1 MPEEVRDITLRVRTT
16 RDEGPTRSTER
27 VDELGDHA
35 TRTTGR
41 LMLLGRASDRL
52 SRSFTKLAA
61 SAALAKAGLS
71 GFRSESDV
79 LQRVLYDVHKVMRGL
94 GAALQGFLI
103 KGLKFATISIGLM
116 SASLVGVHALFIAG
130 RFLVKSYHVAL
141 KGLAGGAAGA
151 AVAIGLVAAAIR
163 ENQAA
168 MFAYRGQGNNEFG
181 SGARQAQF
189 ALRSLQADTQLAGA
203 GAEALSKVYGEIAK
217 SKTGFTG
224 ASKSILKGLGD
235 FAAAGQPI
243 EEGLQAASKLVIAL
257 QDKKTGFG
265 GVTAAA
271 KELGPAMEKAME
283 EAKKKGIDTKEEF
296 LKAIQD
302 GTLAQM
308 GGVTGQMDAVSN
320 TMVGQLKKYFNL
332 IRVQFADFGQR
343 FLPEAKVGFAKM
355 YQIFTKTMS
364 ATTNSITRF
373 EKNGGFIDFLVSAT
387 EKVSNFYL
395 RLIRDYLPK
404 TQGMFDRLGQWWQ
417 NFKQGWHEVTQS
429 LKPLLDGARVV
440 EETFGK
446 AWKPVWSELKE
457 RTKEFNRDIQ
467 RNKPAFLEFGAE
479 IGGTTV
485 KLLKL
490 LGMFEK
496 IIINNLPFINKIVRA
511 IGLMVEQFTSMF
523 NMVSGMFGNRN
534 AFMMFMAMG
543 RALKT
548 TRGTLVD
555 RELVAKNMSV
565 RAGSVSIVGA
575 ARGLLARGGGGA
587 PGGSSASA
595 VLGPSAAS
603 ASSSVTTMTS
613 SVGRATTG
621 LRHFS
626 RALGQTTGAVLAQG
640 RGARGGNTQRQV
652 SNTQQQSVPH
662 STPVGHQQRL
672 RPGQGS
678 AYAPAGRFS
687 RFSRG
692 MAALGGYGTYQQ
704 RRADAKAAGTGPKYG
719 GGMGSLALS
728 MGLSSIS
735 DRIDNPDISSG
746 FALAGTAAM
755 FSPKMGI
762 GIAGGTLAYKS
773 GSPLMAGAGGAAAGA
788 AIGSNFGAAG
798 TAIGTGLGFMFGVL
812 KSGSTNLAII
822 AKKAAAQV
830 DGAFARLQSSFMVDM
845 ALTEGAAREK
855 FGREGGDTTID
866 DSMRAQANKIDTYG
880 KIAKSGQ
887 KGVANKQGLQGY
899 AAGGMMAGAAAGL
912 YMGAMVGSV
921 IPVAGNLAGLVVGA
935 VAGAIVGGVVGT
947 AVGLVAK
954 GVNNI
959 FRGDDIKKA
968 REQRGNAIAQ
978 LYGQGAISKSEYEEL
993 TKKKKRRFMPD
1004 ESVDD
1009 DAQQAF
1015 LLEFEK
1021 KAIAYEEAYRDTEM
1035 MIMGKVNAIESMT
1048 GMAETDIIALAQ
1060 KMNVNLADASE
1071 DFTEQLRRLGLL
1083 MVKTAEQ
1090 VDQAFAEVITNSI
1103 SRYFDSKI
1111 KQEQSPDVLNDMVK
1125 SLAQEIGNSGR
1136 QSTAQEQKTLFGAY
1150 TEQLGNYYG
1159 GDTTKAFF
1167 EMQRQIGSENAIAF
1181 STPGHP
1187 LYGMGKTF
1195 YSGAAG
1201 QRSQEFL
1208 DQTESDLTNT
1218 VIAPQLAAVMAKQ
1231 GLGFSSPAQ
1240 MEAVKE
1246 TFKNLSVD
1254 DQERFTNVL
1263 SSGNFDQY
1271 GGNPIAFLQDF
1282 GVSGIGTAGG
1292 QGLKNL
1298 SDYEKSFA
1306 MAGDNLEKEG
1316 ILLEAQLK
1324 VTEDMA
1330 KFFSADAEKPEWWS
1344 KDALIEVFAAA
1355 GVGDTRTPRGKG
1367 IGDTTSSRLAQT
1379 LSRHASMDSAIS
1391 GKRMITSAFR
1401 TNNLGSMNSDHVTG
1415 RAYDLVGN
1423 QLGMYK
1429 TTVERNG
1436 GFAEFHGGTQ
1446 NRHLHVVPGPGP
1458 MGDSNSPAALPQ
1470 YSSAA
1475 SSRPM
1480 GGGGIT
1486 INLNVNG
1493 LGIKEAIPQIQAE
1506 LQRSLYEYGNRQ

>member
-35 TRTTGR
+35 TKTTGR

-61 SAALAKAGLS
+61 TAALAKAGLS
-71 GFRSESDV
+71 GFRRESDV
-79 LQRVLYDVHKVMRGL
+79 LQRVMYDVHKVMRGL
-94 GAALQGFLI
+94 GVALQAFLI

-141 KGLAGGAAGA
+141 QGLAGGAAGA
-151 AVAIGLVAAAIR
+151 AAAIGLVAAAIR

-203 GAEALSKVYGEIAK
+203 GAEALAKVYGEIAK

-283 EAKKKGIDTKEEF
+283 EAKKKGIDTKDEL

-320 TMVGQLKKYFNL
+320 TMIGQLKKYFNM

-364 ATTNSITRF
+364 ATTNSITNF

-404 TQGMFDRLGQWWQ
+404 TKGMFDRLGDWWQ

-479 IGGTTV
+479 IGETTV

-496 IIINNLPFINKIVRA
+496 VIINNLPFINKIVRA
-511 IGLMVEQFTSMF
+511 IGLMVEQFTEMF

-565 RAGSVSIVGA
+565 RAGSVSIAGA
-575 ARGLLARGGGGA
+575 ARGLLARGGRGA
-587 PGGSSASA
+587 PGGSSADA
-595 VLGPSAAS
+595 VLGPSATRAS
-603 ASSSVTTMTS
+603 GAVDTLASSS
-613 SVGRATTG
+613 GRATTG
-621 LRHFS
+621 LGHFS
-626 RALGQTTGAVLAQG
+626 RALGQTTGMVLAQG
-640 RGARGGNTQRQV
+640 RAAGIRNSQRQI
-652 SNTQQQSVPH
+652 SNTQQQIIPH
-662 STPVGHQQRL
+662 NSHVGHQARL

-678 AYAPAGRFS
+678 AYAPAGRFT
-687 RFSRG
+687 RLGRG
-692 MAALGGYGTYQQ
+692 MASLGGYGTYQQ
-704 RRADAKAAGTGPKYG
+704 RRADRQAAGTGLKFS

-735 DRIDNPDISSG
+735 DRIDNRDISSG

-762 GIAGGTLAYKS
+762 GIAGGTLALKS
-773 GSPLMAGAGGAAAGA
+773 GNALTAGAGGAAAGA
-788 AIGSNFGAAG
+788 AIGSNFGAMG
-798 TAIGTGLGFMFGVL
+798 TAIGTGVGFLFGVL
-812 KSGSTNLAII
+812 KSGSTMLSIA

-830 DGAFARLQSSFMVDM
+830 DGAFARLQSSFMVNM
-845 ALTEGAAREK
+845 ALTEGTAREK
-855 FGREGGDTTID
+855 FGATGGDTTID
-866 DSMRAQANKIDTYG
+866 DSMRAQARRIGNYG
-880 KIAKSGQ
+880 KIAKEGQ
-887 KGVANKQGLQGY
+887 IDPLDKQSLVGYSVAGTGIGAMVGTY
-899 AAGGMMAGAAAGL
+899 MAAPFAAVIGPIALALGAAAG
-912 YMGAMVGSV
+912 AV
-921 IPVAGNLAGLVVGA
+921 IGTVTGLA
-935 VAGAIVGGVVGT
+935 T
-947 AVGLVAK
+947 GLVAK
-954 GVNNI
+954 GINNF
-959 FRGDDIKKA
+959 FRGDDVKRA
-968 REQRGNAIAQ
+968 RKQRSGAIAQ
-978 LYGQGAISKSEYEEL
+978 LYAQGAISESEYNDL
-993 TKKKKRRFMPD
+993 MKKKNRKFLPD

-1060 KMNVNLADASE
+1060 KMNVNLADATE

-1103 SRYFDSKI
+1103 SRYFDPII
-1111 KQEQSPDVLNDMVK
+1111 KQEQSPDVLNDIVK
-1125 SLAQEIGNSGR
+1125 SLAQGIGNSGR
-1136 QSTAQEQKTLFGAY
+1136 QSTAEEQKTLFGAY

-1181 STPGHP
+1181 NTPGHP

-1218 VIAPQLAAVMAKQ
+1218 VVAPQLAAVMAKQ
-1231 GLGFSSPAQ
+1231 GLGFANQDQ
-1240 MEAVKE
+1240 MQAVKE
-1246 TFKNLSVD
+1246 TFKGLSVD
-1254 DQERFTNVL
+1254 DQERFVNVL
-1263 SSGNFDQY
+1263 SSGNFNQY

-1282 GVSGIGTAGG
+1282 GVPGIGTATG

-1324 VTEDMA
+1324 DTEDMA

-1355 GVGDTRTPRGKG
+1355 GVGGDTRTPRGKG

-1436 GFAEFHGGTQ
+1436 GFAEFHGGSQ

-1458 MGDSNSPAALPQ
+1458 MGDSNGPAALPQ

-1475 SSRPM
+1475 SSQPM
-1480 GGGGIT
+1480 GRGGIT